1 MSFCMIFAS
10 NLLSYYLFEFLFG
23 TNTENKLV
31 YDFVGFK
38 TEPQTQFFI
47 LYRKITLT
55 INITFLCV

>member
-1 MSFCMIFAS
+1 MIFAS

-38 TEPQTQFFI
+38 TEQFH
-47 LYRKITLT
+47 KP
-55 INITFLCV
+55 NFLFYIEKLH